1 MHIQNVLDSE
11 QSDECIDFK
20 INVLLLDL
28 LSTFIAVQSDTLI
41 FNFGKYSDILF
52 HLVSTLGKEG
62 VSKVK
67 LLQNIHF
74 YCFMN
79 LDLNF
84 I

>member
-1 MHIQNVLDSE
+1 MHLCYVLDSE
-11 QSDECIDFK
+11 QSDVCINFK
-20 INVLLLDL
+20 INIPFGSVINIY
-28 LSTFIAVQSDTLI
+28 SCPANTSIFNFQKYSDTL
-41 FNFGKYSDILF
+41 FD
-52 HLVSTLGKEG
+52 LVSTLGKEG